1 MEKILRGLPYF
12 LEVARQRSF
21 SRAAELLDVPLPSLS
36 RRIAALEKELG
47 VKLLNRTTRSVSL
60 TESGVLFYEG
70 GDFILSELDLLRE
83 RIVQNETRAT
93 GRVRVSVPTDI
104 YYRFLQGV
112 FGEFTRR
119 HPGVE
124 LVVLF
129 TPRWVDLHTEPFDL
143 ELRVGPLPDSSLR
156 VRKLATL
163 SSNLYASAE
172 FVRCHPIPEK
182 PQDLARLPFI
192 WLYQLDHSRLDLIR
206 GTTLE
211 SVIIRPV
218 HRVSSFALGLELMR
232 AGQGVMWLE
241 KEMAKE
247 LEEGGSVVRLLPEW
261 HTQPVDMNIVMASDK
276 VPQRIRLFI
285 EYLAAHFAEITRP

>member
-36 RRIAALEKELG
+36 RRIAALERELG
-47 VKLLNRTTRSVSL
+47 VKLLNRTTRSVNL
-60 TESGVLFYEG
+60 TESGVLFFEG
-70 GDFILSELDLLRE
+70 ADFILSELDLLRE
-83 RIVQNETRAT
+83 RIVQSETRAA
-93 GRVRVSVPTDI
+93 GRVRVSVPTDL
-104 YYRFLQGV
+104 YYRFLQGI

-124 LVVLF
+124 LVVLL

-143 ELRVGPLPDSSLR
+143 DIRVGPLPDSDLR
-156 VRKLATL
+156 VRKLATVTA
-163 SSNLYASAE
+163 NLYASAE

-182 PQDLARLPFI
+182 PQDLAQLPFI
-192 WLYQLDHSRLDLIR
+192 WLYQLDHVRLELMR
-206 GTTLE
+206 GTAHE

-218 HRVSSFALGLELMR
+218 HRVSNFALGLELMR
-232 AGQGVMWLE
+232 AGQGVIWLE

-247 LEEGGSVVRLLPEW
+247 LEEAGDIVRLLPEW
-261 HTQPVDMNIVMASDK
+261 HLRPADINIVMATDR

-285 EYLAAHFAEITRP
+285 EFLVAHFAQITRA